1 MNGDTERNHPFSKG
15 WFLLQADELYSL
27 TRFAYFAGLMNVTFR
42 NAHHALEY
50 YLKASL
56 ADQISLSDLKNLGH
70 NLTKLY
76 KAFSSRYSIA
86 PMGIDVIGY
95 IDRFNKMRYP
105 IESGFLRILWG
116 MPLDEFFSRFDERL
130 RKGVAC
136 FSIMDLDRI
145 VYEIRE
151 RVVPLTDFGI
161 LAISSEHASF
171 LYRDNTYFR
180 PPVNPEK
187 PDQIKRHTSD
197 PFHEK
202 RSE

>member
-1 MNGDTERNHPFSKG
+1 MNGDAERIHPFSKI

-42 NAHHALEY
+42 NAHHTLEY

-56 ADQISLSDLKNLGH
+56 AGRISLRDLKRLGH
-70 NLTKLY
+70 NLTKLH
-76 KAFSSRYSIA
+76 KAFSDFFSTAPVSR
-86 PMGIDVIGY
+86 DVIGY

-105 IESGFLRILWG
+105 IESGFLKILWG
-116 MPLDEFFSRFDERL
+116 MPLDEFFNRFDQRL

-136 FSIMDLDRI
+136 FSIIDLDRI

-151 RVVPLTDFGI
+151 KVVPSSDIGI

-171 LYRDNTYFR
+171 LYRDNLYFR
-180 PPVNPEK
+180 PPVEE
-187 PDQIKRHTSD
+187 T
-197 PFHEK
+197 
-202 RSE
+202 